1 LPPTTAAEITGRID
15 RLPSCREVWRLIV
28 LLSLGGSFEMY
39 DLFQTAYLSPGLIS
53 SGVFRAVGKGL
64 FGLTDQ
70 AAFAA
75 ATFTGLLIGTSLFS
89 SVADRFGRRAI
100 FTFSLLWYTVA
111 SVAMGSQRTYLG
123 VDLWRLVAGIGI
135 GVELVTIDAYISEL
149 APKHLRG
156 RAFAVSQSIQ
166 FLAIPILA
174 LASSIL
180 VPRAP
185 LGLAGWRWVVFMG
198 ALAAVAVWFIR
209 RSIPESPR
217 WLAQQGRLAEAA
229 EAISRIEARVE
240 SELRQPLREPIIGAP
255 EAAGEGKF
263 SEIWAAPY
271 GKRTLMLVVFN
282 FFQTIG
288 FYGFGNWVPAI
299 MASKGASVTHSL
311 QYSAIIALMY
321 PVGPLLCTVIA
332 DRFERKWQI
341 VGAAI
346 GTALFGLLFAQL
358 SSAAWLIFLG
368 MLITLSNNLLSY
380 SFHAYQ
386 AELFPTRIRARAVG
400 FVYSWSRLSTIFT
413 SFMIAFFLE
422 TFGPKGV
429 FAFIAAS
436 MLIVVLSI
444 GVFGPRT
451 RGLALEEIS
460 R

>member
-1 LPPTTAAEITGRID
+1 MPLTTAAEITGRID
-15 RLPSCREVWRLIV
+15 RLPSSREVWRLIV
-28 LLSLGGSFEMY
+28 LLSLGGFFEMY

-123 VDLWRLVAGIGI
+123 VDLWRLVGGIGI

-174 LASSIL
+174 LTSSVL

-185 LGLAGWRWVVFMG
+185 FGLAGWRWVVFMG

-217 WLAQQGRLAEAA
+217 WLAQQGRFAEAA

-240 SELRQPLREPIIGAP
+240 SELRRPLDEPIIAAS
-255 EAAGEGKF
+255 EAAGTGKF

-321 PVGPLLCTVIA
+321 PIGPLLCTAIA

-341 VGAAI
+341 VSAAI

-358 SSAAWLIFLG
+358 TSSAWLIFLG

-422 TFGPKGV
+422 NFGPKGV